1 MVTIAEVEHVI
12 SPQRLDELLHGNR
25 KLFIVDVRN
34 NEEFQQRRIEGRG
47 LPDPIHVQYFEL
59 MDADED
65 DLAAPVATYAK
76 EHWKGRI
83 PSDSL
88 VICVCGKG
96 DTSEFVAE
104 GLRRVGYD
112 AVNLAGGMAAWG
124 DYYAIRLA
132 AEAGAVTVHQV
143 VRPARGCLSYIV
155 ASQGEMV
162 VIDPLRHVAQY
173 TTFAQEHGL
182 RIVAVIDT
190 HGHADHISG
199 GARLARDL
207 DVPYY
212 MHPYD
217 AIHPIDVLPATISFR
232 WMGDGF
238 EIPVGATAIR
248 AIHTPGHT
256 LGNMVLLADGRYLFS
271 GDTTFIH
278 SIARP
283 DLGGRGEGWA
293 GLHHES
299 LTRIMKLGD
308 EITVFPGHYS
318 RPQEADAEGLFRA
331 TLGEL
336 RRGNEGLGMVARGR
350 DAFVH
355 YILSELPEFPEQY
368 VDIKR
373 VNAGLLTPDEEKASE
388 LELGRN
394 LCALSGACKESG

>member
-1 MVTIAEVEHVI
+1 MNTLAEVETVI
-12 SPQRLDELLHGNR
+12 TPGQLDQLLNGDR

-59 MDADED
+59 MDADEE
-65 DLAAPVATYAK
+65 DLAAPVAAYA
-76 EHWKGRI
+76 EAHWKGLI

-88 VICVCGKG
+88 LICVCGKG
-96 DTSEFVAE
+96 DTSDFVAE
-104 GLRRVGYD
+104 GLRRIGYD

-132 AEAGAVTVHQV
+132 LETDEVTIHQV
-143 VRPARGCLSYIV
+143 IRPARGCLSYIV
-155 ASQGEMV
+155 SSGGEAV
-162 VIDPLRHVAQY
+162 VIDPLRHIEHY
-173 TTFAQEHGL
+173 TDFARQHQV
-182 RIVAVIDT
+182 RIIAVIDT

-199 GARLARDL
+199 AAKLAEL
-207 DVPYY
+207 LGVPYY

-217 AIHPIDVLPATISFR
+217 AIHPIDILPATISFR
-232 WMGDGF
+232 WLEDGF
-238 EIPVGATAIR
+238 ELPVGATAVR

-256 LGNMVLLADGRYLFS
+256 LGNMVLIAAGRYMFS
-271 GDTTFIH
+271 GDTTFIE

-293 GLHHES
+293 GLHHDS
-299 LTRIMKLGD
+299 LARILELPD
-308 EITVFPGHYS
+308 TTEVFPGHYS
-318 RPQEADAEGLFRA
+318 RPDEATAGNLFRA

-336 RRGNEGLGMVARGR
+336 RRSNEGLEMVGHGR
-350 DAFVH
+350 DEFVR
-355 YILSELPEFPEQY
+355 YILSDLPKFPDEY

-373 VNAGLLTPDEEKASE
+373 VNAGLMFPDEQKASE

-394 LCALSGACKESG
+394 LCALSGAYKK